1 MSADEIRDALRD
13 IPNRAS
19 AQQVSQTLSEA
30 YVDGNE
36 KFYGWV
42 APYQD
47 ENTNREGGA
56 IEEFVYVLNEN
67 NEINVDNLPI
77 FDKLFKSQ
85 GYDVQDILDENKK
98 GTFLDSFR
106 AELNNASGL
115 GVFVFTGT
123 WTLNQIISIAQ
134 GGSLAVPKNVTCGIF
149 NPVTGGGSL
158 LGVKLE
164 KDWEIP
170 STDLFGDYFF
180 PFNINEEKMGN
191 WGCSIPFV
199 YGSKLGQD
207 TTFTVH

>member
-1 MSADEIRDALRD
+1 MSADEIRKALLEVPR
-13 IPNRAS
+13 RAT
-19 AQQVSQTLSEA
+19 AQQVALTLSETYA
-30 YVDGNE
+30 DKDE

-56 IEEFVYVLNEN
+56 IADFIYVLNED
-67 NEINVDNLPI
+67 NEIYVDDLPV

-85 GYDVQDILDENKK
+85 GYVVQDILNENKK

-123 WTLNQIISIAQ
+123 WTLNQIISTAE
-134 GGSLAVPKNVTCGIF
+134 GGSLVIPKNVTCGIF

-158 LGVKLE
+158 LGVELE

-170 STDLFGDYFF
+170 SIDLFGDYIF
-180 PFNINEEKMGN
+180 PFNINEEEMGN

-207 TTFTVH
+207 TTFTIH